1 MEFVERNRSEKLYE
15 HNCSNQC
22 KKKGIIINF
31 KSFTVCTVFRNVSN
45 LWFVSFSGCGKLYVA
60 DGNWKLRYAHCMWK
74 VPMTVSGFGDVNY
87 PTICPLSPD
96 RGHAFCK
103 SHAALWLRMQDIH
116 QNWDHSYRNVEFR
129 ILIYLLVLWFVT
141 NILNLHAW

>member
-1 MEFVERNRSEKLYE
+1 MQEKGY
-15 HNCSNQC
+15 
-22 KKKGIIINF
+22 INF

-74 VPMTVSGFGDVNY
+74 VPVTVSGFGDVNY

-103 SHAALWLRMQDIH
+103 SHCIMAKAAGYPSELRPFLQKCGVQDIH
-116 QNWDHSYRNVEFR
+116 LFTGIVICY
-129 ILIYLLVLWFVT
+129 
-141 NILNLHAW
+141 